1 MATAADA
8 PAWIALFLGLY
19 LLAAAAAE
27 LREMGTWNAM
37 LAEFERSPALR
48 FVTGVIALAIGA
60 AIYLASPWRPGDWLS
75 VVVSLIGGV
84 AIAEG
89 LLLLAMG
96 DRFLAFARAL
106 VIRFGRGWAG
116 FAALA
121 GAALVLAG
129 LAHLPA
135 F

>member
-1 MATAADA
+1 AGARLYPAGRKGDCRMATAADV
-8 PAWIALFLGLY
+8 PAWTALFLGLY

-37 LAEFERSPALR
+37 LAEFERSAALR

-75 VVVSLIGGV
+75 VVVSVIGGV

-96 DRFLAFARAL
+96 
-106 VIRFGRGWAG
+106 
-116 FAALA
+116 
-121 GAALVLAG
+121 
-129 LAHLPA
+129 
-135 F
+135 